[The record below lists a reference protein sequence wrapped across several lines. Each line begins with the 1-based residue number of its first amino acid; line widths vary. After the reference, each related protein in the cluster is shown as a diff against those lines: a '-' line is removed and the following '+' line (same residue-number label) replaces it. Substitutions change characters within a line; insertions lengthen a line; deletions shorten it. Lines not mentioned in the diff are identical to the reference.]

1 MRCFLRIIIF
11 FGLLVSSYTQVF
23 SASRVSNIDSSQNVS
38 TKEESIILDG
48 MIGPYD
54 PTDTSASDP
63 DFSQVDD
70 LEGALPDNYYTICV
84 SVPIYLQFTAV
95 SERFFAPTYQ
105 IENRAT
111 RPIYVMVTDV
121 LEEPIQENSNLQRLY
136 LKTPDNTN
144 DKLEMDVSLS
154 METSNLGKKTVRLS
168 DFSSQNDR
176 YLGYIGLKESATL
189 TFESSDWEIPG
200 KNAPNK
206 PAKSKCN
213 LELTFS
219 LDSPTNQGS
228 VSP

>member
-1 MRCFLRIIIF
+1 MRYFLRIIIF
-11 FGLLVSSYTQVF
+11 IGLLVSSYTQAF
-23 SASRVSNIDSSQNVS
+23 SASRISNIDSSQNVS
-38 TKEESIILDG
+38 MKEESTILDG

-70 LEGALPDNYYTICV
+70 LEGTLPDNYYTISV

-95 SERFFAPTYQ
+95 SERFFAPTYL

-111 RPIYVMVTDV
+111 RPVYVMVTNV
-121 LEEPIQENSNLQRLY
+121 VEESIQENSNLQRLY
-136 LKTPDNTN
+136 LRTPDNTN
-144 DKLEMDVSLS
+144 NQLEIDVSLS
-154 METSNLGKKTVRLS
+154 METSNSGKKTVRLS
-168 DFSSQNDR
+168 DFSSQTDR
-176 YLGYIGLKESATL
+176 YLGYIGLKGSATL

-200 KNAPNK
+200 KTAPNK

-219 LDSPTNQGS
+219 LDAPTNQGS
-228 VSP
+228 LSP